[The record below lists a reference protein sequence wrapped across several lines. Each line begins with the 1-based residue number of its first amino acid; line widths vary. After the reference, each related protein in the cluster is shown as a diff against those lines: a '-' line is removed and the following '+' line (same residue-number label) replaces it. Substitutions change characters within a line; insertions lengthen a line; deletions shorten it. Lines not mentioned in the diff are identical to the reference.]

1 MIGVRFLLCLF
12 VMFKGDCN
20 AVIQV
25 NIGRTFNGKF
35 VVLRQ
40 QFTPFH
46 FITVDRPAVTVK
58 PAPENRFS
66 VLSYSICHIVIV
78 KQSMGEWEKYV

>member
-1 MIGVRFLLCLF
+1 MIGVRFLSCLF

-40 QFTPFH
+40 QLTPFH
-46 FITVDRPAVTVK
+46 FITVDRPAVTLK

-66 VLSYSICHIVIV
+66 VLISFLDAKIINQYSRSVI
-78 KQSMGEWEKYV
+78 